1 MKNIVNASKRNW
13 IGLDCYIRHN
23 PHRIEI
29 GKAGIFWDNRP
40 TARYNFDQAVSF
52 QKDFL
57 KIYEDM
63 RKIIVDGDL
72 NKAVPPNIHIRF
84 TFKDG
89 QWVTASFDL
98 TGRGMDLFEM
108 AYNDWKDNGLLEGK
122 DIMSED
128 MKGDIEYSKSMERV

>member
-13 IGLDCYIRHN
+13 IGLDCYIRHK

-40 TARYNFDQAVSF
+40 TARYNFDQVISF
-52 QKDFL
+52 HKDYL

-63 RKIIVDGDL
+63 SLDIVDRM
-72 NKAVPPNIHIRF
+72 VPPNIHIRF

-89 QWVTASFDL
+89 QWVTASFNL
-98 TGRGMDLFEM
+98 EGRGIDLFEM

-128 MKGDIEYSKSMERV
+128 MKGDIEYGKSTIKERI